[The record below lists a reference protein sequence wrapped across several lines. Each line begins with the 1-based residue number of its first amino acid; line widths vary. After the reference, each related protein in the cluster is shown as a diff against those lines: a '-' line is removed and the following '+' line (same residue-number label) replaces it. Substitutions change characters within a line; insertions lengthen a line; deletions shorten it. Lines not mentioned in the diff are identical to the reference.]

1 MKKVIIT
8 IISALFLYST
18 SAMAEIGVNIGITGN
33 AGLGAASAKETTGS
47 VVESETEYAE
57 LAYASIFLEKEIE
70 MLSIGVEYVPTA
82 FESET
87 ADTAKSD
94 MDGDSTQDVV
104 TNSVQV
110 DLEEMATL
118 YIALNITDNA
128 YVKAGVSTVD
138 VITNENLA
146 TGASYGNTS
155 LDGTMLGIGYNMEL
169 DSGIFVRA
177 EGSYINYDGTSLT
190 SGDQTIN
197 LKSLDA
203 VTGKLSIGKSF

>member
-1 MKKVIIT
+1 
-8 IISALFLYST
+8 
-18 SAMAEIGVNIGITGN
+18 
-33 AGLGAASAKETTGS
+33 
-47 VVESETEYAE
+47 
-57 LAYASIFLEKEIE
+57 
-70 MLSIGVEYVPTA
+70 
-82 FESET
+82 
-87 ADTAKSD
+87 
-94 MDGDSTQDVV
+94 
-104 TNSVQV
+104 
-110 DLEEMATL
+110 MATL